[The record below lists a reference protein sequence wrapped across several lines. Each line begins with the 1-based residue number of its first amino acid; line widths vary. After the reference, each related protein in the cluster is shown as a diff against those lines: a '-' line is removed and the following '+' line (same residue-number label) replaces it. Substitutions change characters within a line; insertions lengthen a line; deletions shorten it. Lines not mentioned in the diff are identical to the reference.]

1 MKALLVDEAEDDQ
14 GRLVSVRRVVDHRLI
29 YAPAV
34 LRCLLLAAAASLLAL
49 ALLHISAQAVELQI
63 VQISGNSSGQGLHSL
78 EFAGDLLN
86 VSILQGNS
94 SSFWHI
100 NATAGGLT

>member
-14 GRLVSVRRVVDHRLI
+14 GRLISVRRVVDHRLG

-34 LRCLLLAAAASLLAL
+34 IRYLLLAATASLLTL
-49 ALLHISAQAVELQI
+49 ALLHVSAQAVELQI

-86 VSILQGNS
+86 VSIQQGGNN
-94 SSFWHI
+94 SFWHI
-100 NATAGGLT
+100 NASSMEV